1 MAKQGVRAARLAGG
15 RESEREKRG
24 TPYGIR
30 LGISSCLLGERVRY
44 DGGHK
49 HDAYLTETL
58 GPFVQWVPVC
68 PEVECGLSVPRE
80 AMHLEGDPASPRL
93 VTIRTRVDQ
102 TERMLAWAR
111 RRVEELARENLC
123 GFVFRSGSP
132 SSGMERVRVY
142 GAGGMPQ
149 KIGVGLFARAFMDR
163 FPLLPVEDEGRLHDP
178 ALRENFIERIFALR
192 RYRDAIGA
200 GGGAR
205 GRLVAFHAAHKL
217 LLMAH
222 SPAVAQEMGRLVAR
236 AKDLPLADLRGRYE
250 ELLLKALALKA
261 TPAKH
266 ANVLQHMMGYLK
278 KNLSADEKR
287 EMLILVGDYRAGLVP
302 LIVPVT
308 LMKHYVRKY
317 DVGYLAQQAYL
328 APHPAELA
336 LRNHA

>member
-1 MAKQGVRAARLAGG
+1 MPRC
-15 RESEREKRG
+15 SEASRPDKK
-24 TPYGIR
+24 IR
-30 LGISSCLLGERVRY
+30 IGISTCLLGERVRY

-49 HDAYLTETL
+49 HDAYLTDTL
-58 GPFVQWVPVC
+58 GQFVQWVPVC

-102 TERMLAWAR
+102 TERMLSWAR
-111 RRVEELARENLC
+111 RRVEELAREGLC
-123 GFVFRSGSP
+123 GFVFKSGSP

-142 GAGGMPQ
+142 GSKGMPQ
-149 KIGVGLFARAFMDR
+149 KIGVGLFARAFMER

-178 ALRENFIERIFALR
+178 ALRENFIERVFALK
-192 RYRDAIGA
+192 RYCDALGA

-222 SPAVAQEMGRLVAR
+222 SPALAQEMGRLVAR
-236 AKDLPLADLRGRYE
+236 AKDLPTPDLRARYE
-250 ELLLKALALKA
+250 ELLLKALGLKA

-266 ANVLQHMMGYLK
+266 ANVLEHMMGYLK
-278 KNLSADEKR
+278 KNLSGDEKQ
-287 EMLILVGDYRAGLVP
+287 EMLSLVGDYRAGLVP

-317 DVGYLAQQAYL
+317 AVAYLAQQTYL